1 MRNTLFQTVA
11 TSVFLLPLPRFSRLP
26 GTAAAVAAHTTS
38 RASIAAAA
46 RASNMLGIEMAAAA
60 ITVAVAAITVEEITA
75 GATIKA
81 TTIKA
86 ADRG

>member
-1 MRNTLFQTVA
+1 
-11 TSVFLLPLPRFSRLP
+11 VFLLPLPRFSRLP
-26 GTAAAVAAHTTS
+26 GMAAAVAVAAHITS
-38 RASIAAAA
+38 RTSIAAAA
-46 RASNMLGIEMAAAA
+46 RASNMLGIEMAAA

-86 ADRG
+86 ADRGWRVAS